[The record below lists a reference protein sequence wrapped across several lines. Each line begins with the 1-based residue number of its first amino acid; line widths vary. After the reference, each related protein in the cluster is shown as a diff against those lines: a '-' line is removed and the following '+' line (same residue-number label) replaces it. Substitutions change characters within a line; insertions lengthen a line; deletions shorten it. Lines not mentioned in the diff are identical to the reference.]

1 MKVVYFGLKMMIE
14 LESLQKLFL
23 WHPEE
28 KIYKAGKWTIP
39 AGCSDKKDS
48 ENKLV
53 EIWKWKFIYIRFTRH
68 R

>member
-28 KIYKAGKWTIP
+28 KIYTAGKWTIP
-39 AGCSDKKDS
+39 TGCSDKKDS

-53 EIWKWKFIYIRFTRH
+53 EIQ
-68 R
+68 